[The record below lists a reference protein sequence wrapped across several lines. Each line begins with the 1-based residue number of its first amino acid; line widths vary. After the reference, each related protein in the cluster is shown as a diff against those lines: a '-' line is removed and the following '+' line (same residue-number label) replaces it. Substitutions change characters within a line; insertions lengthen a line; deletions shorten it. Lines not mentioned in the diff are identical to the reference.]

1 MERKTTS
8 DWQKEESTFLC
19 AGMKRN
25 TSRTMTSRLK
35 VEEGEATHAPLRLVP

>member
-1 MERKTTS
+1 VERKTTS